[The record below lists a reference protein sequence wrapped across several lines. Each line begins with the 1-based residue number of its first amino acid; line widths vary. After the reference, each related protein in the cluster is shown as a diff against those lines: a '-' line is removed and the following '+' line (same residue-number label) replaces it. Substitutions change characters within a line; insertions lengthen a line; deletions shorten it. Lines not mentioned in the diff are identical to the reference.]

1 MKLSKETQQEKEN
14 LRQVILD
21 TATILFVDRGY
32 HGIGMREIAAD
43 AGVSKALL
51 YYHFQNKEDLFL
63 AILTES
69 LEKIG
74 DLVRLAQQPGK
85 TTRQQIEIVFM
96 GMAAWEPNQ
105 RVMIYVA
112 KQEAKHLSESQRAE
126 FMKTFHHNF
135 IGQVQEIFA
144 SGIRRGEVQAVDPAL
159 LSQILIGMV
168 SPALSAAGPVKDV
181 KGLMKKILE
190 LFFDG
195 LHQK

>member
-1 MKLSKETQQEKEN
+1 M
-14 LRQVILD
+14 D

-74 DLVRLAQQPGK
+74 ELVRLAQQPGK

-112 KQEAKHLSESQRAE
+112 KQEAKHLSESRRAE

-144 SGIRRGEVQAVDPAL
+144 SGIRRGEVQAIDPGL

-168 SPALSAAGPVKDV
+168 SPALSAAGPVSEV
-181 KGLMKKILE
+181 QGLMKKILE

-195 LHQK
+195 VQPK

>member
-1 MKLSKETQQEKEN
+1 MKPSKDTLQEKEN
-14 LRQVILD
+14 LRQEILD

-32 HGIGMREIAAD
+32 HGIGMREIAAN

-63 AILTES
+63 AILMES

-96 GMAAWEPNQ
+96 GMTAWEPNQ

-135 IGQVQEIFA
+135 IGQVQDIFA
-144 SGIRRGEVQAVDPAL
+144 NGIRRGEVQAVDPGL

-168 SPALSAAGPVKDV
+168 SPALSAAGTVNEV
-181 KGLMKKILE
+181 QGIMKKILE

-195 LHQK
+195 VQPK